1 MIYIKKEREGGF
13 SSSSPLLLQ
22 PWPRVYEHYLCVR
35 HSLVVRLRWTMS
47 DKATT
52 AAASKLPST
61 HVAGKNTQVCK
72 GK

>member
-13 SSSSPLLLQ
+13 SSSRPLLLQ
-22 PWPRVYEHYLCVR
+22 PRPRVYEHYLCVR
-35 HSLVVRLRWTMS
+35 YSLVVSLRWTMN
-47 DKATT
+47 DKATA

-61 HVAGKNTQVCK
+61 HAAGKNTHVCK

>member
-13 SSSSPLLLQ
+13 SSFRPLLLQ
-22 PWPRVYEHYLCVR
+22 PRPMVYAHYLCVR
-35 HSLVVRLRWTMS
+35 PSLIVRLRWTMS

-61 HVAGKNTQVCK
+61 HVAIKNT
-72 GK
+72 